1 VSEEIKQGFRKTR
14 SLILSAKTSLEP
26 ERFEKFAAALRS
38 KLRLVIVDDKLDLD
52 LDYTSAKLIIE
63 HQKAVRLAARQIDLL
78 RQSTL
83 MAIVSRTEWFVAQ
96 LVHLFFRKHPESAG
110 TSEPFFSLESLVSI
124 ETIEDAREMLL
135 DQRVEMLMRQSFDD
149 WLRFF
154 REKPKLGMS
163 HLV

>member
-1 VSEEIKQGFRKTR
+1 
-14 SLILSAKTSLEP
+14 
-26 ERFEKFAAALRS
+26 
-38 KLRLVIVDDKLDLD
+38 
-52 LDYTSAKLIIE
+52 
-63 HQKAVRLAARQIDLL
+63 
-78 RQSTL
+78 

-163 HLV
+163 YLV